1 MIIQSISN
9 SSLTPL
15 NTKKINFS
23 SSNTNQKSIPEP
35 LSSHQ
40 NKEDDK
46 NNVKN
51 AYRKGLITGVVIS
64 ILASAADRF
73 GEYLIKKNSPK
84 LK

>member
-51 AYRKGLITGVVIS
+51 A
-64 ILASAADRF
+64 
-73 GEYLIKKNSPK
+73 
-84 LK
+84 